1 MIRAMKTV
9 AIILG
14 LTAAAAAQTP
24 SQKIDIVSVT
34 GCLREATP
42 NTWTLESAT
51 DPVPSNANAPA
62 AKDIPSTQPAGKN
75 QYRLI
80 GVSEFNLT
88 VHRGHTVIIKGL
100 FIKATPASRVNMTSV
115 TMVAASCVPAA
126 TK

>member
-1 MIRAMKTV
+1 MKTV
-9 AIILG
+9 AFIVG

-24 SQKIDIVSVT
+24 SQKIEIVSVT

-42 NTWTLESAT
+42 NAWTLESAT
-51 DPVPSNANAPA
+51 DPVPSSANAPP
-62 AKDIPSTQPAGKN
+62 AKEIPSTPPAGKN

-88 VHRGHTVIIKGL
+88 AHRGHTVIIKGL
-100 FIKATPASRVNMTSV
+100 FITATPVSRVNMTSV

-126 TK
+126 K

>member
-9 AIILG
+9 ALILG

-51 DPVPSNANAPA
+51 DPVPSSANAPP
-62 AKDIPSTQPAGKN
+62 AKEIPSAPPAGKH

-88 VHRGHTVIIKGL
+88 AHRGHTVIIKGL
-100 FIKATPASRVNMTSV
+100 FIKATPVSRVNMTSV
-115 TMVAASCVPAA
+115 TMVAASCAPAPP
-126 TK
+126 K